1 MAGALERFR
10 SLTDDEVKTMPEDE
24 YQALRARMAQEKAAL
39 NQPPDNLL
47 GIPGLDLNAAQRSL
61 APVERGDLPGTAEER
76 ALADKVFPGE
86 GSPQTETSRVAGN
99 TLRNLARFPV
109 DFLQAVNSPIET
121 GEHIASL
128 AKGGLKSLVAPIQQG
143 SPGGQRIDPETDPD
157 IANLREFGR
166 GAKAQ
171 ITDVEQLKNRPLD
184 PLATIAG
191 IVIPA
196 LRGLGVGKSSP
207 LLRKLE
213 DPGSAVVGEGL
224 KGVKRGVGELVSRR
238 PRTTKSQRENVKRG
252 AVTAADAA
260 LGFSTSTGEL
270 VQRIIREAPVKG
282 KGRIIKA
289 YSGPAMDTSG
299 GAIPRKARLN
309 LLTATLRGVDRIKQ
323 QANEFQDMATKAL
336 SKHMRTGIEGGALE
350 ELKQDAVKN
359 VREFNAR
366 IKNEFA
372 SEQIQLDAWEIPP
385 QHVAGPYHKSITGTE
400 IPETSVKAVE
410 DLFPEGTSVE
420 LPRKPGFKH
429 VDVTGR
435 TGEAEIGF
443 RDFPD
448 PAATQLSSE
457 GRGRHMVKTF
467 HERVLNSPPTTVG
480 ALQRFMWEID
490 DAIGITDNEVGK
502 QANRALV
509 ALRNR
514 VRGTLS
520 DQLGEVYD
528 QSTRQYER
536 DMATLSN
543 LKIELGVE
551 PGHLSDA
558 GDIIAGLDRDGTVV
572 RIVSALDGA
581 DELAYGTL
589 IDLEKRGR
597 VTSLPERV
605 AGVATQGLLG
615 KGLVARSE
623 VAQGMRAASTG
634 LKKIPSVM
642 AGGGSVGAV
651 SWALFGPA
659 IGVPVG
665 LLSSVVFSPKLMQRV
680 ILEVADPKVRAQWKE
695 VFTKTRT
702 AMEQAAKR
710 GYPVSKWVQ
719 EGLTLEQMFK
729 RFEAADQENRQRNS
743 TLATLSKINPSRQQT
758 GQLQQF
764 EK

>member
-1 MAGALERFR
+1 
-10 SLTDDEVKTMPEDE
+10 
-24 YQALRARMAQEKAAL
+24 
-39 NQPPDNLL
+39 
-47 GIPGLDLNAAQRSL
+47 
-61 APVERGDLPGTAEER
+61 
-76 ALADKVFPGE
+76 
-86 GSPQTETSRVAGN
+86 
-99 TLRNLARFPV
+99 
-109 DFLQAVNSPIET
+109 
-121 GEHIASL
+121 
-128 AKGGLKSLVAPIQQG
+128 
-143 SPGGQRIDPETDPD
+143 
-157 IANLREFGR
+157 
-166 GAKAQ
+166 
-171 ITDVEQLKNRPLD
+171 
-184 PLATIAG
+184 
-191 IVIPA
+191 
-196 LRGLGVGKSSP
+196 
-207 LLRKLE
+207 
-213 DPGSAVVGEGL
+213 
-224 KGVKRGVGELVSRR
+224 
-238 PRTTKSQRENVKRG
+238 
-252 AVTAADAA
+252 
-260 LGFSTSTGEL
+260 
-270 VQRIIREAPVKG
+270 
-282 KGRIIKA
+282 
-289 YSGPAMDTSG
+289 
-299 GAIPRKARLN
+299 
-309 LLTATLRGVDRIKQ
+309 
-323 QANEFQDMATKAL
+323 
-336 SKHMRTGIEGGALE
+336 
-350 ELKQDAVKN
+350 
-359 VREFNAR
+359 
-366 IKNEFA
+366 
-372 SEQIQLDAWEIPP
+372 
-385 QHVAGPYHKSITGTE
+385 
-400 IPETSVKAVE
+400 
-410 DLFPEGTSVE
+410 
-420 LPRKPGFKH
+420 
-429 VDVTGR
+429 
-435 TGEAEIGF
+435 
-443 RDFPD
+443 
-448 PAATQLSSE
+448 
-457 GRGRHMVKTF
+457 MVKTF